1 MKLKKYL
8 STYDIRLS
16 EFAKLSKLKIS
27 YLSQIK
33 DGHKT
38 PSLKVALAIKK
49 ATNGAV
55 CIEDL
60 INSK

>member
-8 STYDIRLS
+8 TTYGIRLT

-38 PSLKVALAIKK
+38 PSLKVALVIKK
-49 ATNGAV
+49 TTNGAV
-55 CIEDL
+55 SIEDL
-60 INSK
+60 MK